1 MNAPITDFILIAV
14 TDPLLIPEAQHAAAA
29 ASAEVRHA
37 VDPRE
42 ISRLAAQARAV
53 VVDETTAAHVASLR
67 GRAPVY
73 FVGNEPGPLN
83 YEAVLNCHAEA
94 AFILPAESR
103 QLLETLGEV
112 MRGPE
117 EANAEHRLVAVV
129 GAGGGAG
136 ASLLAAVLARTA
148 GQHSACGAVMLVD
161 AGEFSG
167 GLDLLLGLEQQ
178 PGARWP
184 ELRLGQGAIAGNELR
199 AALPTTADGIA
210 VLSAARSAV
219 ADPFRLELAAVEAAA
234 ESVRGQAG
242 ISIFDC
248 DWHLLPR
255 QAQHV
260 VVLTAAE
267 VRSTAVAAQLVAR
280 LAADNRRCHL
290 VVRDRGWSGLGL
302 GEVEK
307 ICHADAVAQVPTSK
321 KLAAAVEMGG
331 LPQRLPRAI
340 DATCRQILQA
350 VGQDV

>member
-67 GRAPVY
+67 GRAPAY

-83 YEAVLNCHAEA
+83 YEAALNCHAEA

-117 EANAEHRLVAVV
+117 EATAEHCLVAVV

-136 ASLLAAVLARTA
+136 ASLLAAALARTA
-148 GQHSACGAVMLVD
+148 GQHRADGAVTLVD

-184 ELRLGQGAIAGNELR
+184 ELRLGQGAIAGHELR
-199 AALPTTADGIA
+199 AALPTTADGVA

-219 ADPFRLELAAVEAAA
+219 ADPFRLELPAVEAAS

-260 VVLTAAE
+260 VVLAAAE

-340 DATCRQILQA
+340 EATCRQILQA